1 MNPLTIATLAG
12 LLGLAFG
19 SFANVVIHR
28 VPRGESIVRPAS
40 RCPSCGEPVAWRD
53 NLPVLG
59 WLLLRGR
66 CRHCRAPIA
75 ARYPLVELGMGLL
88 WFLVALRLAAA
99 GLGWAIPAYL
109 ALAFLCVVL
118 AVIDAS
124 TRLLPNRITY
134 PAFPIMLGLLLL
146 ASVGLGDLGR
156 LARGLLAALAVG
168 GFFLL
173 LALISPRGMGL
184 GDVKLAPTLGLA
196 LGWLSWGAVAFGV
209 FAGFLLGGVAG
220 LAAIALLGLTRKS
233 LLPFGPWL
241 VTGALLG
248 VLAGADVAAWY
259 ARSLIGS

>member
-1 MNPLTIATLAG
+1 MSSLSAAVLAG

-28 VPRGESIVRPAS
+28 VPRKESIVRPGS
-40 RCPSCGEPVAWRD
+40 RCPSCGAPVGWRD
-53 NLPVLG
+53 NLPVVG

-66 CRHCRAPIA
+66 CRHCRAPIPVG
-75 ARYPLVELGMGLL
+75 YPLVELGMGLL
-88 WFLVALRLAAA
+88 WFLL
-99 GLGWAIPAYL
+99 
-109 ALAFLCVVL
+109 
-118 AVIDAS
+118 
-124 TRLLPNRITY
+124 T
-134 PAFPIMLGLLLL
+134 LLLL
-146 ASVGLGDLGR
+146 ASAGLGDLGR

-168 GFFLL
+168 AFFLL
-173 LALISPRGMGL
+173 LALISPKGMGL